1 MQTMKTPPAKP
12 ETAGELRKPEPFTG
26 KDPKKLK
33 AFIFQCQLYFRSSS
47 AFEEDSNRVT
57 FALSYLRENAQD
69 WFEPGVSGQTQEPPN
84 WLYDWEAFVYEL
96 QSNFG
101 PYDETADIEHELS
114 NLRMK
119 DTQRISEYLVKFNSL
134 AVRCSW
140 GEPAL
145 RFRFYD
151 GSPARLKDEIS
162 KGEGKP
168 RTLTE
173 LRERAKNIDARY
185 WERQAERSREQH
197 QGQKQSKQTTTTST
211 ATTSTSTPS
220 TSSKTPSRTTDQKT
234 PKNKDAKP
242 TTP

>member
-1 MQTMKTPPAKP
+1 
-12 ETAGELRKPEPFTG
+12 
-26 KDPKKLK
+26 
-33 AFIFQCQLYFRSSS
+33 
-47 AFEEDSNRVT
+47 
-57 FALSYLRENAQD
+57 
-69 WFEPGVSGQTQEPPN
+69 
-84 WLYDWEAFVYEL
+84 
-96 QSNFG
+96 
-101 PYDETADIEHELS
+101 
-114 NLRMK
+114 MK

-151 GSPARLKDEIS
+151 GLPARLKDEIS

-242 TTP
+242 TTPRADLTGKLDTHGKLTDKESQNRIDKNLCMYCGKPGHRTADCNLAKAAKGRAAAASSDTTPAKPKDSGSEKKKD